1 MAICYKVT
9 LKRQS
14 YPGGVRKLAYLKG
27 KTVKSPTKLG
37 IFLFKRKKDAK
48 AYVDVSF
55 NKRSCV
61 PKFKKDFQIL
71 KVRTTER
78 KRALKVC
85 PNSTQNVDGF
95 DTKKLFNI
103 SRSLNYAR
111 IEMAGE
117 IQNVDDYG
125 LWLCAP
131 GTVVCPEI
139 EVLT

>member
-37 IFLFKRKKDAK
+37 IFVFKRKKDAK
-48 AYVDVSF
+48 AYLEELLA
-55 NKRSCV
+55 KKGCV
-61 PKFKKDFQIL
+61 PKFRKDFPIL
-71 KVRTTER
+71 KVRTTG
-78 KRALKVC
+78 KVRALKAC
-85 PNSTQNVDGF
+85 PDNMQNVEGF

-111 IEMAGE
+111 VEMAGA
-117 IQNVDDYG
+117 ITSINNYA
-125 LWLCAP
+125 LWFCAP
-131 GTVVCPEI
+131 GTVVCSEI